1 MAALGEASLVDDSE
15 RSNEVSL
22 VVRIPGRFSIADK
35 RDKNGDRR
43 KFPCRVVSISQSSM
57 ILASSIVGQIGE
69 RVIAYFE
76 EFGNVQG
83 SVIRVLDGGFAMRIH
98 GSKSDRSRLL
108 KKLTWLKQNNDFDI
122 PDVRAHKRVIPED
135 PISTLIL
142 ADGTIMRCFVIDM
155 SASGAAVSA
164 DITAEIGTVLAI
176 GTVVGKVVRHFNE
189 GFAIHFNQLQDHE
202 ALEQIVIHKF

>member
-1 MAALGEASLVDDSE
+1 
-15 RSNEVSL
+15 
-22 VVRIPGRFSIADK
+22 
-35 RDKNGDRR
+35 
-43 KFPCRVVSISQSSM
+43 M
-57 ILASSIVGQIGE
+57 ILASSIAGQIGE

-76 EFGNVQG
+76 EFDNVQG
-83 SVIRVLDGGFAMRIH
+83 SVIRVMDGGFGMRIH

-122 PDVRAHKRVIPED
+122 PTFAPISASFPED

-142 ADGTIMRCFVIDM
+142 ADGTVMRCFVIDM
-155 SASGAAVSA
+155 SASGAAISA
-164 DITAEIGTVLAI
+164 DITPEIGTVLAI

-202 ALEQIVIHKF
+202 ALEQVVIHKF